1 MMDTTLY
8 LVRLGEISL
17 KGMNRSFFE
26 KKLKDNIKY
35 KLRPYK
41 NFFKKQK
48 GRLFIEV
55 ENTAPEEQV
64 RSALAT
70 SFGVVGFSR
79 ALTCKKEMSEIIKA
93 ALELAGRTSFLDGSR
108 TFKVE
113 TVRADKSFPLTSY
126 DISGELGH
134 QILLAQP
141 QLSVD
146 VHHPDKTVY
155 VEIRDKAYL
164 YASPE
169 PGPGGLPVGTA
180 GRGMLMLSGGIDSP
194 VAAYRMAKRGLRQ
207 EAVYFHAYPYTS
219 DEAKEKVIQLAR
231 ILSPYCSGIT
241 LHVVPFTDVQLHIK
255 THSREEE
262 NTLLMR
268 ACMMRIANKIAQKR
282 DCLAIVTGESLSQ
295 VASQTLESL
304 AFTNSMSQLPVFRP
318 LVGMDKNEIVDTS
331 RKIGTYETS
340 ILPYDDCCTIFSP
353 KHPLVRPKLEALQAS
368 YHAMEI
374 ELLMDQAIADAEVIP
389 L

>member
-1 MMDTTLY
+1 MEMTLY

-17 KGMNRSFFE
+17 KGQNRDFFE
-26 KKLKDNIKY
+26 RKLKDNIKY
-35 KLRPYK
+35 KLRPYRSR
-41 NFFKKQK
+41 FTKQK

-55 ENTAPEEQV
+55 DAEAPEELV
-64 RSALAT
+64 RLAIST
-70 SFGVVGFSR
+70 SFGVVGFSK
-79 ALTCKKEMSEIIKA
+79 ALKCAKNMEAVSKA
-93 ALELAGRTSFLDGSR
+93 AATLTSRPSFLDGVQ

-113 TVRADKSFPLTSY
+113 TVRADKKFPMQSY
-126 DISGELGH
+126 DISGQLGYE
-134 QILLAQP
+134 ILTANP
-141 QLSVD
+141 QLKVN
-146 VHHPDKTVY
+146 VRQPDRILH
-155 VEIRDKAYL
+155 VEIRDHAYL

-207 EAVYFHAYPYTS
+207 EAVYLHAYPYTS
-219 DEAKEKVIQLAR
+219 DEAKEKVISLAK

-255 THSREEE
+255 THSHEEE

-268 ACMMRIANKIAQKR
+268 ACMMRIANALAKKR
-282 DCLAIVTGESLSQ
+282 NCLAIVTGESLSQ

-304 AFTNSMSQLPVFRP
+304 AFTNSMSDLPVFRP
-318 LVGMDKNEIVDTS
+318 LVGMDKGEIVVTS
-331 RKIGTYETS
+331 RMIGTYETS
-340 ILPYDDCCTIFSP
+340 ILPYEDCCTIFSP
-353 KHPLVRPKLEALQAS
+353 KHPLVRPEKEKLTEVYDSMGIEAL
-368 YHAMEI
+368 
-374 ELLMDQAIADAEVIP
+374 LDQAVEAAEVFA

>member
-1 MMDTTLY
+1 MEMTFY

-17 KGMNRSFFE
+17 KGQNRDFFE
-26 KKLKDNIKY
+26 RKLKDNIKY
-35 KLRPYK
+35 KMRPYRSR
-41 NFFKKQK
+41 FTKQK

-55 ENTAPEEQV
+55 DAEAPEEMV
-64 RSALAT
+64 RQAIST
-70 SFGVVGFSR
+70 SFGVVGFSK
-79 ALTCKKEMSEIIKA
+79 ALKCAKNMEAIGKA
-93 ALELAGRTSFLDGSR
+93 AATLTSRPSFLDGVQ

-113 TVRADKSFPLTSY
+113 TVRADKKFPLQSY
-126 DISGELGH
+126 DISGQLGYE
-134 QILLAQP
+134 ILTANP
-141 QLSVD
+141 QLKVN
-146 VHHPDKTVY
+146 VRQPDRILH
-155 VEIRDKAYL
+155 VEIRDHAYL

-219 DEAKEKVIQLAR
+219 DEAKEKVISLAK

-255 THSREEE
+255 THSHEEE

-268 ACMMRIANKIAQKR
+268 ACMMRIANALAKKR
-282 DCLAIVTGESLSQ
+282 NCLAIVTGESLSQ

-304 AFTNSMSQLPVFRP
+304 AFTNSMSDLPVFRP
-318 LVGMDKNEIVDTS
+318 LIGMDKGEIVVTS
-331 RKIGTYETS
+331 RMIGTYETS
-340 ILPYDDCCTIFSP
+340 ILPYEDCCTIFSP
-353 KHPLVRPKLEALQAS
+353 KHPLVRPEKEKLTEVYDSMGIEAL
-368 YHAMEI
+368 
-374 ELLMDQAIADAEVIP
+374 LDQAVEAAEVFA

>member
-1 MMDTTLY
+1 MEMTLY

-17 KGMNRSFFE
+17 KGQNRDFFE
-26 KKLKDNIKY
+26 RKLKDNIKY
-35 KLRPYK
+35 KLRPYRSR
-41 NFFKKQK
+41 FTKQK

-55 ENTAPEEQV
+55 DAEAPEELV
-64 RSALAT
+64 RQAIST
-70 SFGVVGFSR
+70 SFGVVGFSK
-79 ALTCKKEMSEIIKA
+79 ALKCAKNMEAVSKA
-93 ALELAGRTSFLDGSR
+93 AATLTSRPSFLDGVQ

-113 TVRADKSFPLTSY
+113 TVRADKKFPMQSY
-126 DISGELGH
+126 DISGQLGYE
-134 QILLAQP
+134 ILTANP
-141 QLSVD
+141 QLKVN
-146 VHHPDKTVY
+146 VRQPDRILH
-155 VEIRDKAYL
+155 VEIRDHAYL

-219 DEAKEKVIQLAR
+219 DEAKEKVISLAK

-255 THSREEE
+255 THSHEEE

-268 ACMMRIANKIAQKR
+268 ACMMRIANALAKKR
-282 DCLAIVTGESLSQ
+282 NCLAIVTGESLSQ

-304 AFTNSMSQLPVFRP
+304 AFTNSMSDLPVFRP
-318 LVGMDKNEIVDTS
+318 LVGMDKGEIVVTS
-331 RKIGTYETS
+331 RMIGTYETS
-340 ILPYDDCCTIFSP
+340 ILPYEDCCTIFSP
-353 KHPLVRPKLEALQAS
+353 KHPLVRPEKDKLTEVYDNMGIEAL
-368 YHAMEI
+368 
-374 ELLMDQAIADAEVIP
+374 LDQAVEDAEIFA

>member
-1 MMDTTLY
+1 MEMTLY

-17 KGMNRSFFE
+17 KGQNRSFFE

-35 KLRPYK
+35 KLRPFK

-48 GRLFIEV
+48 GRLYIEV
-55 ENTAPEEQV
+55 EAAAPEDLV
-64 RSALAT
+64 RRALAT
-70 SFGVVGFSR
+70 SFGVVGYSK
-79 ALTCKKEMSEIIKA
+79 ATTCKKDMEDIREA
-93 ALELAGRTSFLDGSR
+93 AVAIAASDHFLKNTK

-113 TVRADKSFPLTSY
+113 TVRADKKFSLTSY
-126 DISGELGH
+126 EISGDLGH
-134 QILLAQP
+134 QILTAQP
-141 QLSVD
+141 DLSVD
-146 VHHPDKTVY
+146 VHHPDKTLY

-164 YASPE
+164 YASLE

-219 DEAKEKVIQLAR
+219 DEAKEKVVELAR

-241 LHVVPFTDVQLHIK
+241 LHIVPFTDVQLHIK
-255 THSREEE
+255 THSNAEE

-268 ACMMRIANKIAQKR
+268 ACMVRIANLLANKR

-304 AFTNSMSQLPVFRP
+304 AFTNSMSQLPIFRP
-318 LVGMDKNEIVDTS
+318 LIGMDKGEIVETS
-331 RKIGTYETS
+331 REIGTYETS
-340 ILPYDDCCTIFSP
+340 ILPYEDCCTIFSP
-353 KHPLVRPKLEALQAS
+353 KHPLVRPHLERITAN
-368 YHAMEI
+368 YNAMGI
-374 ELLMDQAIADAEVIP
+374 EEVLDQAVAATEILTV
-389 L
+389 

>member
-1 MMDTTLY
+1 MDMTLY

-17 KGMNRSFFE
+17 KGLNRDFFE
-26 KKLKDNIKY
+26 RKLKDNIKY
-35 KLRPYK
+35 KLRPYR
-41 NFFKKQK
+41 NRFTKQK

-55 ENTAPEEQV
+55 DRDAPEDLV
-64 RSALAT
+64 RRAIST
-70 SFGVVGFSR
+70 SFGVVGFSQAIQCAKDMDAISEAAAR
-79 ALTCKKEMSEIIKA
+79 LTS
-93 ALELAGRTSFLDGSR
+93 RPSFLSGTR

-113 TVRADKSFPLTSY
+113 TVRADKSFPLKSY
-126 DISGELGH
+126 DISGQLGH
-134 QILLAQP
+134 EILTAHE
-141 QLSVD
+141 QLRVD
-146 VHHPDKTVY
+146 VHQPDRILH
-155 VEIRDKAYL
+155 VEIRDHAYL

-169 PGPGGLPVGTA
+169 SGPGGLPVGTA

-219 DEAKEKVIQLAR
+219 DEAKEKVLALAK

-241 LHVVPFTDVQLHIK
+241 VHVVPFTDVQLHIK
-255 THSREEE
+255 THSMEEE

-268 ACMMRIANKIAQKR
+268 ACMMKIANELARRR

-304 AFTNSMSQLPVFRP
+304 AFTNSMSDLPVFRP
-318 LVGMDKNEIVDTS
+318 LIGMDKQEIVQTS
-331 RKIGTYETS
+331 RMIGTYETS
-340 ILPYDDCCTIFSP
+340 ILPYEDCCTIFSP
-353 KHPLVRPKLEALQAS
+353 KHPLVRPDMQKLTES
-368 YHAMEI
+368 YARMHI
-374 ELLMDQAIADAEVIP
+374 EPLLSQAIEDSEMHA

>member
-1 MMDTTLY
+1 MEKTLC

-17 KGMNRSFFE
+17 KGMNRDFFE

-55 ENTAPEEQV
+55 DSQAPEDLIHQ
-64 RSALAT
+64 ALAT
-70 SFGVVGFSR
+70 TFGVVGFSK
-79 ALTCKKEMSEIIKA
+79 ALTCAKDMDAIRQA
-93 ALELAGRTSFLDGSR
+93 ARTLTSNPAFLNGTK

-113 TVRADKSFPLTSY
+113 TVRADKKFPLTSY

-134 QILLAQP
+134 EILVTHE

-146 VHHPDKTVY
+146 VHTPDRIVY
-155 VEIRDKAYL
+155 VEIRDQAYL
-164 YASPE
+164 YVSPVG
-169 PGPGGLPVGTA
+169 GPGGLPVGTA

-219 DEAKEKVIQLAR
+219 DEAKEKVITLAK

-255 THSREEE
+255 MHSHEEE
-262 NTLLMR
+262 NTLMMR
-268 ACMMRIANKIAQKR
+268 ACMMRIANLLAKQR
-282 DCLAIVTGESLSQ
+282 NCLAVVTGESLSQ

-304 AFTNSMSQLPVFRP
+304 AFTNSISEMPVFRP
-318 LVGMDKNEIVDTS
+318 LVGMDKNEIVETS
-331 RKIGTYETS
+331 RQIGTYETS
-340 ILPYDDCCTIFSP
+340 ILPYEDCCTIFSP
-353 KHPLVRPKLEALQAS
+353 KHPLVRPDRNLLTESYQAMAIEPLLERA
-368 YHAMEI
+368 I
-374 ELLMDQAIADAEVIP
+374 EEAEMFQ

>member
-1 MMDTTLY
+1 METTLY

-17 KGMNRSFFE
+17 KKMNRDFFE
-26 KKLKDNIKY
+26 RKLKENIKY

-55 ENTAPEEQV
+55 ESSTPEEQV
-64 RSALAT
+64 HQALSST
-70 SFGVVGFSR
+70 FGVVGFPKAYTCAKDMDEIRKVAREISSR
-79 ALTCKKEMSEIIKA
+79 A
-93 ALELAGRTSFLDGSR
+93 SFLTGAK

-113 TVRADKSFPLTSY
+113 TVRADKKFPLDSY
-126 DISGELGH
+126 GISGDLGH
-134 QILLAQP
+134 EILVSQP
-141 QLSVD
+141 ELRVD
-146 VHHPDKTVY
+146 VHHPDRILH

-194 VAAYRMAKRGLRQ
+194 VAGYRMAKRGLRQ

-219 DEAKEKVIQLAR
+219 DEAKEKVITLAKL
-231 ILSPYCSGIT
+231 LSPYCSGLT

-255 THSREEE
+255 THSHEEE
-262 NTLLMR
+262 NTLMMR
-268 ACMMRIANKIAQKR
+268 VCMMRIANMLAVQR
-282 DCLAIVTGESLSQ
+282 NCLAVITGESLSQ

-304 AFTNSMSQLPVFRP
+304 AFTNGISDLPVFRP
-318 LVGMDKNEIVDTS
+318 LIGMDKNEIVETS
-331 RKIGTYETS
+331 RMIGTYETS
-340 ILPYDDCCTIFSP
+340 ILPYEDCCTIFSP
-353 KHPLVRPKLEALQAS
+353 KHPLVRPDK
-368 YHAMEI
+368 
-374 ELLMDQAIADAEVIP
+374 ELLTKAYREMGIEHLLEQAVGQTEIFV

>member
-1 MMDTTLY
+1 MEMTLY

-17 KGMNRSFFE
+17 KGQNRDFFE
-26 KKLKDNIKY
+26 RKLKDNIKY
-35 KLRPYK
+35 KLRPYRSR
-41 NFFKKQK
+41 FTKQK

-55 ENTAPEEQV
+55 DAEAPEELV
-64 RSALAT
+64 RLAIST
-70 SFGVVGFSR
+70 SFGVVGFSK
-79 ALTCKKEMSEIIKA
+79 ALKCAKNMEAVSKA
-93 ALELAGRTSFLDGSR
+93 AATLTLRPSFLDGVQ

-113 TVRADKSFPLTSY
+113 TVRADKKFPMQSY
-126 DISGELGH
+126 DISGQLGYE
-134 QILLAQP
+134 ILTANP
-141 QLSVD
+141 QLKVN
-146 VHHPDKTVY
+146 VRQPDRILH
-155 VEIRDKAYL
+155 VEIRDHAYL

-219 DEAKEKVIQLAR
+219 DEAKEKVISLAK

-241 LHVVPFTDVQLHIK
+241 LHVIPFTDVQLHIK
-255 THSREEE
+255 THSHEEE

-268 ACMMRIANKIAQKR
+268 ACMMRIANALAKKR
-282 DCLAIVTGESLSQ
+282 NCLAIVTGESLSQ

-304 AFTNSMSQLPVFRP
+304 AFTNSMSDLPVFRP
-318 LVGMDKNEIVDTS
+318 LVGMDKGEIVVTS
-331 RKIGTYETS
+331 RMIGTYETS
-340 ILPYDDCCTIFSP
+340 ILPYEDCCTIFSP
-353 KHPLVRPKLEALQAS
+353 KHPLVRPEKEKLTEVYDSMGIEAL
-368 YHAMEI
+368 
-374 ELLMDQAIADAEVIP
+374 LDQAVEAAEVFA

>member
-1 MMDTTLY
+1 MEMTLY

-17 KGMNRSFFE
+17 KGQNRDFFE
-26 KKLKDNIKY
+26 RKLKDNIKY
-35 KLRPYK
+35 KLRPYRSR
-41 NFFKKQK
+41 FTKQK
-48 GRLFIEV
+48 GRLFIEIDA
-55 ENTAPEEQV
+55 EAPEELV
-64 RSALAT
+64 RHAIST
-70 SFGVVGFSR
+70 SFGVVGFSK
-79 ALTCKKEMSEIIKA
+79 ALKCAKNMDAVGQA
-93 ALELAGRTSFLDGSR
+93 AATLTSRPSFLDGVQ

-113 TVRADKSFPLTSY
+113 TVRADKKFPMQSY
-126 DISGELGH
+126 DISGQLGYE
-134 QILLAQP
+134 ILTANP
-141 QLSVD
+141 QLKVN
-146 VHHPDKTVY
+146 VRQPDRILH
-155 VEIRDKAYL
+155 VEIRDHAYL

-219 DEAKEKVIQLAR
+219 DEAKEKVISLAK

-255 THSREEE
+255 THSHEEE

-268 ACMMRIANKIAQKR
+268 ACMMRIANALAKKR
-282 DCLAIVTGESLSQ
+282 NCQAIVTGESLSQ

-304 AFTNSMSQLPVFRP
+304 AFTNSMSDLPVFRP
-318 LVGMDKNEIVDTS
+318 LIGMDKGEIVVTS
-331 RKIGTYETS
+331 RMIGTYGTS
-340 ILPYDDCCTIFSP
+340 ILPYEDCCTIFSP
-353 KHPLVRPKLEALQAS
+353 KHPLVRPEKEKLTEVYDSMGIEAL
-368 YHAMEI
+368 
-374 ELLMDQAIADAEVIP
+374 LDQAVEHAEVFA

>member
-1 MMDTTLY
+1 MEMTFY

-17 KGMNRSFFE
+17 KGQNRDFFE
-26 KKLKDNIKY
+26 RKLKDNIKY
-35 KLRPYK
+35 KMRPYRSS
-41 NFFKKQK
+41 FTKQK

-55 ENTAPEEQV
+55 DAEAPEEMV
-64 RSALAT
+64 RQAIST
-70 SFGVVGFSR
+70 SFGVVGFSK
-79 ALTCKKEMSEIIKA
+79 ALKCAKNMEAISKA
-93 ALELAGRTSFLDGSR
+93 AATLTSRPSFLDGVQ

-113 TVRADKSFPLTSY
+113 TVRADKKFPLQSY
-126 DISGELGH
+126 DISGQLGYE
-134 QILLAQP
+134 ILTANP
-141 QLSVD
+141 QLKVN
-146 VHHPDKTVY
+146 VRQPDRILH
-155 VEIRDKAYL
+155 VEIRDHAYL

-219 DEAKEKVIQLAR
+219 DEAKEKVISLAK
-231 ILSPYCSGIT
+231 ILSPFCSGIT

-255 THSREEE
+255 THSHEEE

-268 ACMMRIANKIAQKR
+268 ACMMRIANALAKKR
-282 DCLAIVTGESLSQ
+282 NCLAIVTGESLSQ

-304 AFTNSMSQLPVFRP
+304 AFTNSMSELPVFRP
-318 LVGMDKNEIVDTS
+318 LIGMDKGEIVVTS
-331 RKIGTYETS
+331 RMIGTYETS
-340 ILPYDDCCTIFSP
+340 ILPYEDCCTIFSP
-353 KHPLVRPKLEALQAS
+353 KHPLVRPEKEKLTEVYDSMGIEAL
-368 YHAMEI
+368 
-374 ELLMDQAIADAEVIP
+374 LDQAVEAAEVFT

>member
-1 MMDTTLY
+1 METTLY

-17 KGMNRSFFE
+17 KGLNRDFFE
-26 KKLKDNIKY
+26 RKLKDNIKY

-55 ENTAPEEQV
+55 EDRAPEEVVSQ
-64 RSALAT
+64 ALST
-70 SFGVVGFSR
+70 TFGVVGFSK
-79 ALTCKKEMSEIIKA
+79 AIKCAKDMEAIIKA
-93 ALELAGRTSFLDGSR
+93 SRELTARPSFLNGAK

-113 TVRADKSFPLTSY
+113 TVRADKKFPFKSY

-134 QILLAQP
+134 DILVNQP
-141 QLSVD
+141 QFTVD
-146 VHHPDKTVY
+146 VHNPDRIVH
-155 VEIRDKAYL
+155 VEIRDHAYL

-169 PGPGGLPVGTA
+169 GGPGGLPVGTA

-219 DEAKEKVIQLAR
+219 DEAKEKVISLAK
-231 ILSPYCSGIT
+231 IISPYCSGIT

-255 THSREEE
+255 THSHEEE
-262 NTLLMR
+262 NTLMMR
-268 ACMMRIANKIAQKR
+268 ACMMRIANMLAEDR
-282 DCLAIVTGESLSQ
+282 NCLAVVTGESLSQ

-304 AFTNSMSQLPVFRP
+304 AFTNGMSDLPVFRP
-318 LVGMDKNEIVDTS
+318 LIGMDKGEIVETS
-331 RKIGTYETS
+331 RMIGTYETS
-340 ILPYDDCCTIFSP
+340 ILPFEDCCTIFSP
-353 KHPLVRPKLEALQAS
+353 KHPLVRPDKDKLTES
-368 YHAMEI
+368 YHAMHI
-374 ELLMDQAIADAEVIP
+374 EPLLETAVKEAEMFV

>member
-1 MMDTTLY
+1 MDTTLY

-17 KGMNRSFFE
+17 KGQNRSFFE

-48 GRLFIEV
+48 GRLYIEV
-55 ENTAPEEQV
+55 DSAAPDTVVEH
-64 RSALAT
+64 ALAT
-70 SFGVVGFSR
+70 SFGVVGYSR
-79 ALTCKKEMSEIIKA
+79 ATTCAKEMSAIRESAINLA
-93 ALELAGRTSFLDGSR
+93 ASKSFLRGTR
-108 TFKVE
+108 TFKIE
-113 TVRADKSFPLTSY
+113 TVRADKTFPLTSY
-126 DISGELGH
+126 EISGDLGH
-134 QILLAQP
+134 QILQTQS

-164 YASPE
+164 YASLE

-219 DEAKEKVIQLAR
+219 DEAKEKVVQLAR

-241 LHVVPFTDVQLHIK
+241 LHIVPFTDAQLHIK
-255 THSREEE
+255 THSNAEE

-268 ACMMRIANKIAQKR
+268 ACMVRIANMLAKKR
-282 DCLAIVTGESLSQ
+282 DCIAIVTGESLSQ

-304 AFTNSMSQLPVFRP
+304 AFTNSMSQMPIFRP
-318 LVGMDKNEIVDTS
+318 LIGMDKGEIVDTS

-340 ILPYDDCCTIFSP
+340 ILPYEDCCTIFSP
-353 KHPLVRPKLEALQAS
+353 KHPLVRPDLSRITARYDAMAIEPILEQAV
-368 YHAMEI
+368 
-374 ELLMDQAIADAEVIP
+374 QDAEMLTV
-389 L
+389 

>member
-1 MMDTTLY
+1 MEMTFY

-17 KGMNRSFFE
+17 KGQNRDFFE
-26 KKLKDNIKY
+26 RKLKDNIKY
-35 KLRPYK
+35 KMRPYRSR
-41 NFFKKQK
+41 FTKQK

-55 ENTAPEEQV
+55 DAEAPEEMV
-64 RSALAT
+64 RQAIST
-70 SFGVVGFSR
+70 SFGVVGFSK
-79 ALTCKKEMSEIIKA
+79 ALKCAKNMEAISKA
-93 ALELAGRTSFLDGSR
+93 AATLTSRPSFLDGVQ

-113 TVRADKSFPLTSY
+113 TVRADKKFPLQSY
-126 DISGELGH
+126 DISGQLGYE
-134 QILLAQP
+134 ILTANP
-141 QLSVD
+141 QLKVN
-146 VHHPDKTVY
+146 VRQPDRILH
-155 VEIRDKAYL
+155 VEIRDHAYL

-219 DEAKEKVIQLAR
+219 DEAKEKVISLAK
-231 ILSPYCSGIT
+231 ILSPFCSGIT

-255 THSREEE
+255 THSHEEE

-268 ACMMRIANKIAQKR
+268 ACMMRIANALAKKR
-282 DCLAIVTGESLSQ
+282 NCLAIVTGESLSQ

-304 AFTNSMSQLPVFRP
+304 AFTNSMSELPVFRP
-318 LVGMDKNEIVDTS
+318 LIGMDKGEIVVTS
-331 RKIGTYETS
+331 RMIGTYETS
-340 ILPYDDCCTIFSP
+340 ILPYEDCCTIFSP
-353 KHPLVRPKLEALQAS
+353 KHPLVRPEKEKLTEVYDSMGIEAL
-368 YHAMEI
+368 
-374 ELLMDQAIADAEVIP
+374 LDQAVEAAEVFT

>member
-1 MMDTTLY
+1 MEMTLY

-17 KGMNRSFFE
+17 KGQNRDFFE
-26 KKLKDNIKY
+26 RKLKDNIKY
-35 KLRPYK
+35 KLRPYRSR
-41 NFFKKQK
+41 FTKQK

-55 ENTAPEEQV
+55 DAEAPEELV
-64 RSALAT
+64 RLAIST
-70 SFGVVGFSR
+70 SFGVVGFSK
-79 ALTCKKEMSEIIKA
+79 ALKCAKNMEAVSKA
-93 ALELAGRTSFLDGSR
+93 AATLTLRPSFLDGVQ

-113 TVRADKSFPLTSY
+113 TVRADKKFPMQSY
-126 DISGELGH
+126 DISGQLGYE
-134 QILLAQP
+134 ILTANP
-141 QLSVD
+141 QLKVN
-146 VHHPDKTVY
+146 VRQPDRILH
-155 VEIRDKAYL
+155 VEIRDHAYL

-219 DEAKEKVIQLAR
+219 DEAKEKVISLAK

-255 THSREEE
+255 THSHEEE

-268 ACMMRIANKIAQKR
+268 ACMMRIANALAKKR
-282 DCLAIVTGESLSQ
+282 NCLAIVTGESLSQ

-304 AFTNSMSQLPVFRP
+304 AFTNSMSDLPVFRP
-318 LVGMDKNEIVDTS
+318 LVGMDKGEIVVTS
-331 RKIGTYETS
+331 RMIGTYETS
-340 ILPYDDCCTIFSP
+340 ILPYEDCCTIFSP
-353 KHPLVRPKLEALQAS
+353 KHPLVRPEKEKLTEVYDSMGIEAL
-368 YHAMEI
+368 
-374 ELLMDQAIADAEVIP
+374 LDQAVEAAEVFA

>member
-1 MMDTTLY
+1 MEMTLY

-17 KGMNRSFFE
+17 KGQNRDFFE
-26 KKLKDNIKY
+26 RKLKDNIKY
-35 KLRPYK
+35 KLRPYRSR
-41 NFFKKQK
+41 FTKQK

-55 ENTAPEEQV
+55 DAEAPEELV
-64 RSALAT
+64 RQAIST
-70 SFGVVGFSR
+70 SFGVVGFSK
-79 ALTCKKEMSEIIKA
+79 ALKCAKNMEAVSEA
-93 ALELAGRTSFLDGSR
+93 AATLTSRPSFLDGVQ

-113 TVRADKSFPLTSY
+113 TVRADKKFPMQSY
-126 DISGELGH
+126 DISGQLGYE
-134 QILLAQP
+134 ILTANP
-141 QLSVD
+141 QLKVN
-146 VHHPDKTVY
+146 VRQPDRILH
-155 VEIRDKAYL
+155 VEIRDHAYL

-219 DEAKEKVIQLAR
+219 DEAKEKVISLAK

-255 THSREEE
+255 THSHEEE

-268 ACMMRIANKIAQKR
+268 ACMMRIANVLAKKR
-282 DCLAIVTGESLSQ
+282 NCLAIVTGESLSQ

-304 AFTNSMSQLPVFRP
+304 AFTNSMSDLPVFRP
-318 LVGMDKNEIVDTS
+318 LVGMDKGEIVVTS
-331 RKIGTYETS
+331 RMIGTYETS
-340 ILPYDDCCTIFSP
+340 ILPYEDCCTIFSP
-353 KHPLVRPKLEALQAS
+353 KHPLVRPEKEKLTEVYDSMGIEAL
-368 YHAMEI
+368 
-374 ELLMDQAIADAEVIP
+374 LDQALEDAEIFA

>member
-1 MMDTTLY
+1 MTTTLY

-17 KGMNRSFFE
+17 KGMNRDFFE
-26 KKLKDNIKY
+26 RKLKDNIKY

-55 ENTAPEEQV
+55 DDAAPLEIVQQ
-64 RSALAT
+64 ALST
-70 SFGVVGFSR
+70 TFGVVGYSAALKCAKDMTAIKEA
-79 ALTCKKEMSEIIKA
+79 ALT
-93 ALELAGRTSFLDGSR
+93 LASRPSFLQGAK

-113 TVRADKSFPLTSY
+113 TVRADKSFPLQSY

-134 QILLAQP
+134 EILVAQP
-141 QLSVD
+141 QFTVD
-146 VHHPDKTVY
+146 VHNPDRIVH
-155 VEIRDKAYL
+155 VEIRDQAYL
-164 YASPE
+164 YASPV

-219 DEAKEKVIQLAR
+219 DEAKEKVITLAK

-255 THSREEE
+255 THSHEEE
-262 NTLLMR
+262 NTLMMR
-268 ACMMRIANKIAQKR
+268 ACMMRIANKLAKKR
-282 DCLAIVTGESLSQ
+282 NCLAVVTGESLSQ

-304 AFTNSMSQLPVFRP
+304 AFTNSISELPVFRP
-318 LVGMDKNEIVDTS
+318 LIGMDKGEIVETS
-331 RKIGTYETS
+331 RMIGTYETS
-340 ILPYDDCCTIFSP
+340 ILPFEDCCTIFSP
-353 KHPLVRPKLEALQAS
+353 KHPLVRPDKDQQTAS
-368 YHAMEI
+368 YEAMEI
-374 ELLMDQAIADAEVIP
+374 EDLLDQAIGNAEIFN